1 MIIAGIIIYFRG
13 KGGNSASPRR
23 PWSWPLDPFPQLQ
36 NQGTGDTLRARS
48 GAGPPH
54 SGCSNHYSGDDT
66 GQPSDAVREWGVMKK
81 GNAPRR
87 SAPTK
92 HATLQRARGTKNSR
106 PGRGRVAA
114 GSEGTAGFL
123 GVLTVRGRLYGR
135 WLPMTASLSHM
146 EEELARRVRGRPEGG
161 RGEPSHDR
169 KQEVQS

>member
-36 NQGTGDTLRARS
+36 NQGTGDTLRVRS

-66 GQPSDAVREWGVMKK
+66 GQPSDSVREWGVMKK

-106 PGRGRVAA
+106 PGRGPTGTGSSRL
-114 GSEGTAGFL
+114 GRHSRIPRCPHSEGKALREVAPHDSITQPHG
-123 GVLTVRGRLYGR
+123 RGTGKKGER
-135 WLPMTASLSHM
+135 P
-146 EEELARRVRGRPEGG
+146 ARRRKRGALT
-161 RGEPSHDR
+161 
-169 KQEVQS
+169 